1 MRAPHRSC
9 RRGGISLLNAIV
21 LCGLLFVTAALVFP
35 ACQRFHNGSGGTNRL
50 NACRSNLSNL
60 ATAMLLYDGRHGH
73 LPGYMNALERVDG
86 SLYVDPDTGK
96 PTAVSW
102 VVELLSD
109 IDRGPVYDEWRKLP
123 TRNPPAPNTA
133 ASGSGDY
140 RTKYLEIFTCPSV
153 QISSQSVPFLNYVA
167 NTGMPD
173 LPRATPEIGDAVGTP
188 RDWQAN
194 GTLFDN
200 YTESR
205 LVKPD
210 PEVRAPMVTMSLRRI
225 RDLRDKTIL
234 ISENADAGHYAMLS
248 PESSE
253 KNGPRNEAAWGC
265 VWSPGPI
272 TMVDGK
278 PVMSPGDDVLAP
290 NIGTGGSPGPSDIRY
305 ARPSS
310 HHPGGFNVAFA
321 GKNVQFI
328 NEQIS
333 YYIYAKLMASD
344 DANTKLPGSDTPLD
358 AAFRSY
364 TVTDW
369 ELNP

>member
-1 MRAPHRSC
+1 MT
-9 RRGGISLLNAIV
+9 LLNAIV
-21 LCGLLFVTAALVFP
+21 LCGLFVVVMTIAFP
-35 ACQRFHNGSGGTNRL
+35 ACQRLHHGNGGTGRQNT
-50 NACRSNLSNL
+50 CRSNLSNL
-60 ATAMLLYDGRHGH
+60 ATAMLLYDGRNGH
-73 LPGYMNALERVDG
+73 LPGYMNALARSDG

-109 IDRGPVYDEWRKLP
+109 LDRGPLYEEWRAVPAQKPLVP
-123 TRNPPAPNTA
+123 TATA
-133 ASGSGDY
+133 SASGDY
-140 RTKYLEIFTCPSV
+140 RRRYLEVVTCPSV
-153 QISSQSVPFLNYVA
+153 HLKSRSVPFLNYAV

-173 LPRATPEIGDAVGTP
+173 LPSALPEVGGAAGTP
-188 RDWQAN
+188 RDHQAN
-194 GTLFDN
+194 GMLFDN
-200 YTESR
+200 YTESP

-210 PEVRAPMVTMSLRRI
+210 AAARAPMVITSLRSI
-225 RDLRDKTIL
+225 RDPKDRTIL
-234 ISENADAGHYAMLS
+234 IVENADAGLYATLA
-248 PESSE
+248 PETLE
-253 KNGPRNEAAWGC
+253 KTGTRNEAAWGC

-321 GKNVQFI
+321 GTNVQFI

-344 DANTKLPGSDTPLD
+344 DANAKLPGSDTPLD
-358 AAFRSY
+358 AAFRKY
-364 TVTDW
+364 EVTDADI
-369 ELNP
+369 NP